1 MEEGRAV
8 ARRASLNA
16 SALAVDSLG
25 AALEAKRQAKLRKS
39 QRAPRSSSGGRG
51 GGVSGGGGGG
61 VVVVG
66 GGGWWEEEEDDDEE
80 QQQLR
85 R

>member
-39 QRAPRSSSGGRG
+39 QRALRSSSGGRG
-51 GGVSGGGGGG
+51 GGVSGGGGG
-61 VVVVG
+61 VVVG